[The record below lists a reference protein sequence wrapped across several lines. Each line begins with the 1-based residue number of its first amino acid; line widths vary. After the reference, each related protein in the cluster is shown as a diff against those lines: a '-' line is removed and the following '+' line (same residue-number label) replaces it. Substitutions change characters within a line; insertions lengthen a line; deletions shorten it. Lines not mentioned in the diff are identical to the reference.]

1 MATGFWV
8 YDGIQHGT
16 GDDLPWPQCVEAF
29 KVDEACWTEHP
40 PREPQIVERHFPF
53 PDRIVIRVKEP
64 EAPRHGIKP
73 GFFLFPLCGLE
84 AKFELDRVRET
95 DGNSAG

>member
-16 GDDLPWPQCVEAF
+16 GDELPWPQCVEAF

-40 PREPQIVERHFPF
+40 PREPQIVERHFLF
-53 PDRIVIRVKEP
+53 RI
-64 EAPRHGIKP
+64 A
-73 GFFLFPLCGLE
+73 
-84 AKFELDRVRET
+84 
-95 DGNSAG
+95 S